1 MSSRQKVGLAFIIGL
16 LLGVVVVL
24 AMIVLKSDK
33 VTVLSLNESSSSE
46 KQASLSPDKRKDSR
60 TNTSYR
66 YYTNPKNKNQ
76 YLEKQTSQTEK
87 SASSSN
93 STNTISSF
101 KEKIIIDLNTADT
114 LDLQIIKGIGKVRAR
129 NIYKYGKQL
138 GGYVNKEQLREVW
151 GINDTVFEQISPYI
165 VLKTKQVRTI
175 NINTENIKELSFHP
189 YIDYYLAK
197 AIIQF
202 RQQYG
207 NFKNIEEIKKVHLMT
222 EELYQKLAPYLAIK

>member
-24 AMIVLKSDK
+24 VLVVLKSDGI
-33 VTVLSLNESSSSE
+33 TVLSLNESSSYE
-46 KQASLSPDKRKDSR
+46 KLTSLSPDKRKYSKS
-60 TNTSYR
+60 NTSYR
-66 YYTNPKNKNQ
+66 YYSNPKNKNQ
-76 YLEKQTSQTEK
+76 YLEKQTWQTEK
-87 SASSSN
+87 GAFPSN
-93 STNTISSF
+93 STKTTSSF